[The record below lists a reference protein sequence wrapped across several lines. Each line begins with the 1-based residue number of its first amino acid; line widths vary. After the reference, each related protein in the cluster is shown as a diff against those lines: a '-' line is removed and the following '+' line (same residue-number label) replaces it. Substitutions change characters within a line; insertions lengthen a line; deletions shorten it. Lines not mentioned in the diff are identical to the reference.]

1 VRTSKYK
8 YFRAADNASE
18 NINLYDLK
26 KDPQENDNIAKYNP
40 QLIKDMEK
48 ILSQMIVSSPE
59 NLQNEKMSEDEEEQ
73 IKKELAKLGYM

>member
-40 QLIKDMEK
+40 RLIKDMEK

>member
-1 VRTSKYK
+1 MRTSKYK

-26 KDPQENDNIAKYNP
+26 KDPQENNNIAKYNP

-59 NLQNEKMSEDEEEQ
+59 NLQNEKMNEDEEEQ
-73 IKKELAKLGYM
+73 IKKELTKLGYM